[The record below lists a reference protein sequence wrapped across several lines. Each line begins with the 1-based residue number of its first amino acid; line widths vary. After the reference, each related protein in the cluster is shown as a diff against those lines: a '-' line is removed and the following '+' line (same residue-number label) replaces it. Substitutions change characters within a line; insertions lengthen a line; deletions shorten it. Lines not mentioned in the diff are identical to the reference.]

1 MHPPNILTSGIENVA
16 ILGYNWYYN
25 HHFEVMAMRAH
36 KVTKAATVRAR
47 VEPDVKER
55 AERILNGMGI
65 SATQAVNMLYKK
77 VIKDR
82 GWPCELR
89 EFNDETIADL
99 EASARGEDLIH
110 FSSAEE
116 MIADLHKA
124 AKEEGIEINDEE
136 VR

>member
-1 MHPPNILTSGIENVA
+1 
-16 ILGYNWYYN
+16 
-25 HHFEVMAMRAH
+25 MRTH

-47 VEPDVKER
+47 IESDVKER
-55 AERILNGMGI
+55 AESILNGMGI

-89 EFNDETIADL
+89 EFNDETITDL
-99 EASARGEDLIH
+99 KA
-110 FSSAEE
+110 SAEE

-124 AKEEGIEINDEE
+124 AKEEGIEIEDEE
-136 VR
+136 VRSKNA